1 MSRQEHTRRLDPL
14 IEGYLAYLADVGRR
28 SRRTVIDTRCT
39 LKHVSTVLAERTGER
54 PLWKL
59 ELTDYLWWLEQ
70 ARQSGASPSNLKK
83 QISHL
88 RGFLDYAWRSGRA
101 ERNVL
106 DGFQLQAGGAVH
118 EPEALTIAEAER
130 LVRACPARSALERRD
145 RMVVLLL
152 YGCGL
157 RTHELCAL
165 QIQDVD
171 VARRELKIHVAKG
184 DRERIVPLPQVVHT
198 ELLAYLQERG
208 GRRGPLFRTAVKAR
222 RLSARDVCGI
232 VRAAAERAGLA
243 WKVTPMTLRHSY
255 ATHLMDRGVDLAIIA
270 RLMGHRTPRE
280 TGVYL
285 HALRGRTREA
295 VDRLAQ
301 RTESSP
307 GAAPQ
312 SEAGPA

>member
-28 SRRTVIDTRCT
+28 SPRTVIDTRCT
-39 LKHVSTVLAERTGER
+39 LKHVSAVLAQRAGDK

-70 ARQSGASPSNLKK
+70 ARQSGAKASNLKK

-106 DGFQLQAGGAVH
+106 DGFQLQDGGAAQ
-118 EPEALTIAEAER
+118 EPEVLTIAEAER
-130 LVRACPARSALERRD
+130 LVRACPAQSAVERRD

-165 QIQDVD
+165 QVQDVD
-171 VARRELKIHVAKG
+171 VPRRELQVHVAKG
-184 DRERIVPLPQVVHT
+184 DRERIVPLPQVVQT

-255 ATHLMDRGVDLAIIA
+255 ATHLMDRGVDLAVIA

-285 HALRGRTREA
+285 HALKGRTREA

-312 SEAGPA
+312 TDAGPA